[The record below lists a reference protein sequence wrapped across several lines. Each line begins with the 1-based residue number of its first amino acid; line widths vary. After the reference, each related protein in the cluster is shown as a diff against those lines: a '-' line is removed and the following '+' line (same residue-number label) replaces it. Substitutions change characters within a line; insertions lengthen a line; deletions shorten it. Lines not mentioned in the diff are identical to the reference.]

1 MESLLDHQMRPATH
15 PARPRRPHAI
25 GLVLLTA
32 ALGWGCSSR
41 PSGEEKPGSQTTP
54 PGPPVSAAPVASR
67 LPKQNLTLSDRAAW
81 HALLRWPEDCD
92 EAFRQSHAGDD
103 AGLEFNQLSDGV
115 FLLGVVCA
123 TGSYQPST
131 IFLRVDERTSPATA
145 VGLTFDSYE
154 SADGTSLTRTEV
166 SELWGDAAFLAP
178 TRELT
183 LLSVSRQSGDCGTWA
198 RYALA
203 EATPRLL
210 EFRARLPCPARPGDH
225 VAPEPGKP
233 PPGWKAVITQ

>member
-1 MESLLDHQMRPATH
+1 MPAAAH
-15 PARPRRPHAI
+15 LARPRRSNPI

-32 ALGWGCSSR
+32 ALGWGCSAR
-41 PSGEEKPGSQTTP
+41 PSGQEKPGSQATP
-54 PGPPVSAAPVASR
+54 PGPPASAAPVASR
-67 LPKQNLTLSDRAAW
+67 LPKQSLTRSDRAAW
-81 HALLRWPEDCD
+81 QALLRWPDDCD

-103 AGLEFNQLSDGV
+103 AGLEFHQLSDGV

-123 TGSYQPST
+123 AGSYQPST
-131 IFLRVDERTSPATA
+131 IFLRVDDRKSPPTA

-154 SADGTSLTRTEV
+154 SADGASLMRTQV
-166 SELWGDAAFLAP
+166 TELWGDAAFLAP

-198 RYALA
+198 RYALT

-233 PPGWKAVITQ
+233 PPGWKTVSTQ